1 MQEKYGL
8 ELNKNEANYLRGSNE
23 PIAGSILISTS
34 KFLNNPLF
42 RDLFAQMGLKRDG
55 HDLPGAYLI
64 PEINRAFAEV
74 TDVEA
79 LYGGIQTAKS
89 NIPEFRD
96 WLDARFTSSLTAD
109 SVKDYAPDT
118 LGARIHDFIVKSG
131 MNIDFM
137 FTGEPK
143 DDYEYINKRRIQVHD
158 IEHMVTGLD
167 PSPVGEMALIMANN
181 VAVSNYFGDALGGEL
196 NRHGMFLVS
205 TGLMRA
211 ACHYPA
217 AVNAYVEGLSRGLAL
232 GNKQK
237 KPLFMQKWEDY
248 FDWTV
253 PAIREEFGFQDG
265 PADGYWDWTFEA
277 SKG

>member
-1 MQEKYGL
+1 VQDNYGL
-8 ELNKNEANYLRGSNE
+8 ELDQKEANYLQGSND

-34 KFLNNPLF
+34 KYLNNPLF

-64 PEINRAFAEV
+64 PQINKAFAEV
-74 TDVEA
+74 TDVNA
-79 LYGGIQTAKS
+79 LYGGLRAARES
-89 NIPEFRD
+89 IPEFRD
-96 WLDARFTSSLTAD
+96 WLNARFVSTLSAAT
-109 SVKDYAPDT
+109 VKDYAPDT
-118 LGARIHDFIVKSG
+118 LGSRVHDFIVKSG
-131 MNIDFM
+131 MDIDFM

-181 VAVSNYFGDALGGEL
+181 VAVTNYFGDTLGGEL

-211 ACHYPA
+211 ACHYPSV
-217 AVNAYVEGLSRGLAL
+217 VNAYVDGLSRGFAL
-232 GNKQK
+232 GSKQK
-237 KPLFMQKWEDY
+237 KPLFMHKWEDY
-248 FDWTV
+248 FEWTI
-253 PAIREEFGFQDG
+253 PSIREEFGFQDG
-265 PADGYWDWTFEA
+265 PPDGYWDWTFEA
-277 SKG
+277 AKG